1 MDPHSTCRVVRV
13 RADGSRAVVAPQLS
27 RELASYVKD
36 TLLSAE
42 IFAAVLIELNDD
54 GACEEGN

>member
-1 MDPHSTCRVVRV
+1 MNPHSTYRVVRV

-27 RELASYVKD
+27 RELASYLKD
-36 TLLSAE
+36 ILSSAE

-54 GACEEGN
+54 GAREEGN